1 MNVFRDAQKFSSTV
15 HRKCTFSGVYSNFRS
30 FMPETYKRGLVST
43 LLYRAYMISSSFQS
57 LHKEI
62 ENLKIVSKDG
72 YPCKFVDR
80 CILRFFN
87 KLYEKRTPIHT
98 VPKKELTMILPFLG
112 SISLK
117 LKNELTRSFKKSI
130 PFCKLK
136 IIFKTNRRLSSCFP
150 FKDRLP
156 KSLMSGVIYKYTC
169 AECNLS
175 YIGCSKRFWE
185 KRLEEHLH
193 VSALTG
199 KPLSG
204 LQIFAPMMHVRS
216 DGDCPARKI
225 SREDF
230 TIIGREKNNYLL
242 QLKES
247 ILITRQRPALN
258 ANIASVP
265 LSLMGP

>member
-1 MNVFRDAQKFSSTV
+1 
-15 HRKCTFSGVYSNFRS
+15 
-30 FMPETYKRGLVST
+30 
-43 LLYRAYMISSSFQS
+43 
-57 LHKEI
+57 
-62 ENLKIVSKDG
+62 
-72 YPCKFVDR
+72 
-80 CILRFFN
+80 
-87 KLYEKRTPIHT
+87 
-98 VPKKELTMILPFLG
+98 MILPFLG

-117 LKNELTRSFKKSI
+117 LKNKLTRSFKKSI

-136 IIFKTNRRLSSCFP
+136 IIFKTNRSLSSCFP

>member
-1 MNVFRDAQKFSSTV
+1 M
-15 HRKCTFSGVYSNFRS
+15 
-30 FMPETYKRGLVST
+30 
-43 LLYRAYMISSSFQS
+43 
-57 LHKEI
+57 
-62 ENLKIVSKDG
+62 
-72 YPCKFVDR
+72 
-80 CILRFFN
+80 
-87 KLYEKRTPIHT
+87 
-98 VPKKELTMILPFLG
+98 LPFQQ
-112 SISLK
+112 
-117 LKNELTRSFKKSI
+117 
-130 PFCKLK
+130 
-136 IIFKTNRRLSSCFP
+136 
-150 FKDRLP
+150 
-156 KSLMSGVIYKYTC
+156 IYKYTC

-175 YIGCSKRFWE
+175 YIGCSKRFLE

-193 VSALTG
+193 VSLLTG

-230 TIIGREKNNYLL
+230 TIPGREKNNYLL